1 MGKQTIIGSVKEWLA
16 GICWHLFLWLNN
28 LTENE
33 YFRQIKEQE
42 LRMDESSQLEPLVS
56 LPCPFCANTK
66 IRTWQTE
73 DEYWHIQ
80 CNSDVCGACMDDFT
94 TEQEAIK
101 QWNVRSN

>member
-1 MGKQTIIGSVKEWLA
+1 MEYKTIMRKLRENGWNMEFDARENALIEDIAK
-16 GICWHLFLWLNN
+16 I
-28 LTENE
+28 TEDN
-33 YFRQIKEQE
+33 
-42 LRMDESSQLEPLVS
+42 SSQLEPLVS

>member
-1 MGKQTIIGSVKEWLA
+1 MINEWE
-16 GICWHLFLWLNN
+16 GRFNN
-28 LTENE
+28 LVGLIGLSINRQFDATPIKRFIEENFTPKSE
-33 YFRQIKEQE
+33 VGVQPE
-42 LRMDESSQLEPLVS
+42 VS

-80 CNSDVCGACMDDFT
+80 CDSDVCGASMNDFT